1 MIVFY
6 YVGMVN
12 KDFEYILYEFLKFDS
27 ILWFIICIIVFGMG
41 INILDI
47 EVVVYWGVC
56 DLMMDYW

>member
-12 KDFEYILYEFLKFDS
+12 KDFEYILYEFLNFDS
-27 ILWFIICIIVFGMG
+27 TLWFIICIIVFGMG

>member
-27 ILWFIICIIVFGMG
+27 ILRFMICIIVFGMG

>member
-27 ILWFIICIIVFGMG
+27 ILRFIICIIVFGMG

-47 EVVVYWGVC
+47 EVVVYWGAC